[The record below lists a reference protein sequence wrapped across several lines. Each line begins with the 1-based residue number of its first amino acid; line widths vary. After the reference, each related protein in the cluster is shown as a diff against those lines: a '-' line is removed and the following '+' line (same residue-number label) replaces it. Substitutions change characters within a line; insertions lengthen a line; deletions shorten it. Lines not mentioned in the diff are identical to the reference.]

1 MPGASAPVDLR
12 AVQARRLIDAGGG
25 ADRISVSEWCVKHDD
40 GFFSHRAGDA
50 GRQVGILGVRR

>member
-1 MPGASAPVDLR
+1 MDLR